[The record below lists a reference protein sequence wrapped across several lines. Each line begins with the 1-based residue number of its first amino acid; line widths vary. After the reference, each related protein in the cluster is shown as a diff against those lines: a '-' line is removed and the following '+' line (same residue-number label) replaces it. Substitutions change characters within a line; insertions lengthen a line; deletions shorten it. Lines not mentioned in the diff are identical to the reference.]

1 MFKRYYTCFGDG
13 GGARYK
19 RFFSLRKAIDYAV
32 EHYKDA
38 SPWIY
43 VDNVLSTEINKWS
56 RLYLK
61 TPKDKHYNIWI
72 NKNL

>member
-1 MFKRYYTCFGDG
+1 MFKNYIVCFGDG

-19 RFFSLRKAIDYAV
+19 KFFSLRKAIDYAV
-32 EHYKDA
+32 KNYDE

-43 VDNVLSTEINKWS
+43 IDPLLNVHINQWS

-72 NKNL
+72 NKNM

>member
-1 MFKRYYTCFGDG
+1 MFKNYRVCFGDES
-13 GGARYK
+13 GARYK
-19 RFFSLRKAIDYAV
+19 EFFSLRKAIDYAV

-43 VDNVLSTEINKWS
+43 VDNVLNTGINKWS

-72 NKNL
+72 NKNV